1 MFKQTGDWLQVEAAS
16 VELAAWVS
24 AQYVKGLGPAEQD
37 SQEWIAINKEYEE
50 RAKPVSQRD
59 FGGVLRR
66 SELLVKEAKNPA

>member
-1 MFKQTGDWLQVEAAS
+1 M
-16 VELAAWVS
+16 AAWVS

-37 SQEWIAINKEYEE
+37 SQEWIAINKEYEKE

-66 SELLVKEAKNPA
+66 SELLVKAKNPA